1 MWEEINKKQNE
12 DEMKELLYY
21 SGRLYDNATR
31 LYVLGL
37 IVLTIS
43 IIISIFGKETAI
55 INGCFF
61 VILLLIGRIESK
73 CIENAAQARNL
84 FDALLFDFEIK
95 GDKIKI
101 QEKAYLL
108 CKKNTNDYNIKK
120 NNTGTD
126 TPPGYKNW
134 YTKNNGKNKNEIIFK
149 CQRENIKWDKTITKV
164 DLIVFL
170 LMLVIIVVV
179 GVIKYYNETVKEVIG
194 VIFVAINLIYEII
207 KRICSY
213 ISYNMNLKQKE
224 YLLDSFSENKI
235 TKQNIKMLQ
244 DLIEKRR
251 HLNLVPLNFIHKKV
265 TNLMHELISKFN

>member
-1 MWEEINKKQNE
+1 MWEEINQKQNE

-21 SGRLYDNATR
+21 SGRLYDIATR
-31 LYVLGL
+31 LYVLEM

-43 IIISIFGKETAI
+43 IVIAILGKETAI

-61 VILLLIGRIESK
+61 VILLLIGCIESK
-73 CIENAAQARNL
+73 CVENAAQARNL

-95 GDKIKI
+95 EDKIKI

-108 CKKNTNDYNIKK
+108 CKKNINDYNIKK

-179 GVIKYYNETVKEVIG
+179 GAVKYYNETVKEVIG

-207 KRICSY
+207 KRICLY

>member
-31 LYVLGL
+31 LYVLEL
-37 IVLTIS
+37 IVLIIS
-43 IIISIFGKETAI
+43 IIISILGKETAV
-55 INGCFF
+55 INGCFLG
-61 VILLLIGRIESK
+61 ILFLIEFIEAK
-73 CIENAAQARNL
+73 CVENAAQARNL

-95 GDKIKI
+95 GNKIKI

-108 CKKNTNDYNIKK
+108 CKKNINDYNIKK

-134 YTKNNGKNKNEIIFK
+134 YTQNNGKNKNEIIFK

-164 DLIVFL
+164 DFIVFL
-170 LMLVIIVVV
+170 LMLVIIVGV
-179 GVIKYYNETVKEVIG
+179 GVAKYYNETVKELIG
-194 VIFVAINLIYEII
+194 VIFVAIDLIYEII
-207 KRICSY
+207 RRICLY
-213 ISYNMNLKQKE
+213 ISYNNLNQKE
-224 YLLDSFSENKI
+224 SFLDSFSENKI

-251 HLNLVPLNFIHKKV
+251 YLNLVPLNFIHKKV